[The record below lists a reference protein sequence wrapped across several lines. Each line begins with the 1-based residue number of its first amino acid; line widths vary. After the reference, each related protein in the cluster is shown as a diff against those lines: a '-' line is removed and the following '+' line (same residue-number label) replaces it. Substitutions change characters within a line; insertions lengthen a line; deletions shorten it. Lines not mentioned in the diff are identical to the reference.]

1 MKFKNDDDKFTA
13 VLVEVMRRTKE
24 LNATEYDDYFKR
36 TFSETYVQEKGEIL
50 KGLVLNA
57 SLMGNFHPS
66 DWAVDR
72 ALGKAQILDLIINKP
87 ALKVLKD
94 RVASGVIVVDGTTE
108 NYPTVKFE
116 SNIYFSKSLGDSIL
130 ELIPSDGPNGSLGKG
145 ANVCVE

>member
-1 MKFKNDDDKFTA
+1 MKFKNEADKFTA

-24 LNATEYDDYFKR
+24 LNAAENDDCFKR
-36 TFSETYVQEKGEIL
+36 TFSETYVQDKGEIL
-50 KGLVLNA
+50 KGLGLNA
-57 SLMGNFHPS
+57 SLMGNFLAT

-72 ALGKAQILDLIINKP
+72 ALGKAQILDFIINKP

-94 RVASGVIVVDGTTE
+94 RVASGVIVVDGTAE

-130 ELIPSDGPNGSLGKG
+130 ELIPSDGPGGSLGKG
-145 ANVCVE
+145 AKCLC